1 MDMLDYAINMELEGK
16 EYYEKQ
22 AELNK
27 GNMLYVV
34 FTFLANQERIH
45 ADILM
50 RRKDNK
56 REVPADNEKLEI
68 KSLFSDLDDFKTEVS
83 VIGKQ
88 LDVYRFALEI
98 EEKSI
103 KVYEEMY
110 EKADNEE
117 DKKLLAFLIEQ
128 EKAHYE
134 MFNQLETLVR
144 RPEEWIE
151 SPEFGLR
158 EDY

>member
-50 RRKDNK
+50 RRKENK
-56 REVPADNEKLEI
+56 RRFL
-68 KSLFSDLDDFKTEVS
+68 KTTRN
-83 VIGKQ
+83 G
-88 LDVYRFALEI
+88 
-98 EEKSI
+98 
-103 KVYEEMY
+103 
-110 EKADNEE
+110 N
-117 DKKLLAFLIEQ
+117 
-128 EKAHYE
+128 
-134 MFNQLETLVR
+134 
-144 RPEEWIE
+144 
-151 SPEFGLR
+151 
-158 EDY
+158 

>member
-103 KVYEEMY
+103 KMYEEMY

>member
-83 VIGKQ
+83 ISGKQ
-88 LDVYRFALEI
+88 LDNFIMVLKFSEHLMI
-98 EEKSI
+98 I
-103 KVYEEMY
+103 
-110 EKADNEE
+110 
-117 DKKLLAFLIEQ
+117 
-128 EKAHYE
+128 
-134 MFNQLETLVR
+134 
-144 RPEEWIE
+144 
-151 SPEFGLR
+151 
-158 EDY
+158 

>member
-110 EKADNEE
+110 EKADNDE
-117 DKKLLAFLIEQ
+117 DKKLLAFLIDQ

-144 RPEEWIE
+144 KPEEWIE

-158 EDY
+158 EEY